1 MTDMQIAPSTDIP
14 THPEPQLFE
23 RVLPLD
29 GASIVELGC
38 GRAQLTRLIAS
49 AGSGRQILALE
60 VDEIQH
66 RINSGITDLPNVRF
80 DLAGAQAIPAA
91 DQSVDIVLMFKS
103 LHHVPAELMPTAFA
117 EIRRVLK
124 PGGLAYISEPVFAG
138 DFNEIL
144 RLFNDEQR
152 VRQLAFAAVQ
162 SAVASGEFEL
172 VEQIFFNTPVK
183 FEDFAEFERL
193 ILGVTHT
200 HLELSAEVLEEVKRR
215 FARHV
220 TADGVRFAQ
229 PIRVDL
235 LRKPK

>member
-1 MTDMQIAPSTDIP
+1 MARMQIATTARVP

-23 RVLPLD
+23 QLLPLD
-29 GASIVELGC
+29 GAFIVELGC
-38 GRAQLTRLIAS
+38 GRAQLTRLIANTGS
-49 AGSGRQILALE
+49 ARRILALE

-66 RINSGITDLPNVRF
+66 RINETITDLPNVRF
-80 DLAGAQAIPAA
+80 DLAGAQSIPAA
-91 DQSVDIVLMFKS
+91 DQSVDVVLMFKS
-103 LHHVPAELMPTAFA
+103 LHHVPGELMSTAFA

-138 DFNEIL
+138 DLNEIL

-152 VRQLAFAAVQ
+152 VRQLAFAAVE
-162 SAVASGEFEL
+162 SAVASGGFEL
-172 VEQIFFNTPVK
+172 VEEIFFNTPVK
-183 FEDFAEFERL
+183 FEDFTEFERL

-200 HLELSAEVLEEVKRR
+200 RIELSAEVLEEVKRR

-220 TADGVRFAQ
+220 TVDGVRFEQ

-235 LRKPK
+235 LRRPR

>member
-1 MTDMQIAPSTDIP
+1 MKIAATSEVP
-14 THPEPQLFE
+14 TFPEPQLFE

-29 GASIVELGC
+29 GAFIVELGC
-38 GRAQLTRLIAS
+38 GRAQLTRLIATT
-49 AGSGRQILALE
+49 GRSRRVLALE

-66 RINSGITDLPNVRF
+66 RINADIADLPNVRF
-80 DLAGAQAIPAA
+80 DLAGAQSIPAA
-91 DQSVDIVLMFKS
+91 DQSVDVVLMFKS
-103 LHHVPAELMPTAFA
+103 LHHVPTDLMPVAFA
-117 EIRRVLK
+117 EISRVLK

-152 VRQLAFAAVQ
+152 VRENAFAAVR
-162 SAVASGEFEL
+162 SAVDSGQFEL

-200 HLELSAEVLEEVKRR
+200 RLQLSPEVLQEVKRR
-215 FARHV
+215 FERHL
-220 TADGVRFAQ
+220 TPQGVRFSQ

-235 LRKPK
+235 LRKP

>member
-1 MTDMQIAPSTDIP
+1 MQIAPTTVVP
-14 THPEPQLFE
+14 TYPEPQLFE

-29 GASIVELGC
+29 GASIIELGC

-49 AGSGRQILALE
+49 AGSGRRILALE

-66 RINSGITDLPNVRF
+66 GINSTISDLPNVRF

-91 DQSVDIVLMFKS
+91 DRSADVVLMFKS
-103 LHHVPAELMPTAFA
+103 LHHVPAELMGTAFS

-162 SAVASGEFEL
+162 SAVTSGQFEL
-172 VEQIFFNTPVK
+172 VEQTFFNTPVK

-200 HLELSAEVLEEVKRR
+200 RIELSAEVLEEVKRR

-220 TADGVRFAQ
+220 TAEGVRFAQ

-235 LRKPK
+235 LRRPH

>member
-1 MTDMQIAPSTDIP
+1 MQIAPTTDVP
-14 THPEPQLFE
+14 TYPEPQLFE
-23 RVLPLD
+23 RILPLD
-29 GASIVELGC
+29 GANIIELGC
-38 GRAQLTRLIAS
+38 GRAQLTRLIAN
-49 AGSGRQILALE
+49 AGNGRRILALE

-66 RINSGITDLPNVRF
+66 RINSAITDLPNVRF
-80 DLAGAQAIPAA
+80 ELAGAQSIPAA
-91 DQSVDIVLMFKS
+91 DQSVDVVLMFKS
-103 LHHVPAELMPTAFA
+103 LHHVPAELMSTAFA
-117 EIRRVLK
+117 EIHRVLK
-124 PGGLAYISEPVFAG
+124 PGGLAYISEPVFGG

-162 SAVASGEFEL
+162 SAVASGEFAL

-200 HLELSAEVLEEVKRR
+200 RIELSAEVLEEVKRR

-220 TADGVRFAQ
+220 TAEGARFAQ

-235 LRKPK
+235 LRRPR